1 MRKFEQ
7 IKIMKNLFN
16 VLLLG
21 LLFLS
26 CNGQTKGVETITA
39 KAFAEKIKTTPDAQ
53 IIDVRT
59 PGEFSSEHI
68 DKAINVDWN
77 GENFASQ
84 ASSLDKSKPVFVYCK
99 SGGRSSQAASKLSE
113 MGFTQIYNLDGGM
126 MKWNAAGLSKP
137 SEKLIGMST
146 QEFAE
151 LIKSDEKV
159 LVNFYADWCAPCKK
173 MAPYMNKLQ
182 EEYTGKLKVVRM
194 NADDNKT
201 LISEMKMDELPVLL
215 LYNNG
220 QITWQH
226 KGYISESDLKK
237 QLP

>member
-26 CNGQTKGVETITA
+26 CNGQTNGVETIPA
-39 KAFAEKIKTTPDAQ
+39 KLFADKIKAMPNAQ
-53 IIDVRT
+53 ILDVRT
-59 PGEFSSEHI
+59 PGEYASEHL
-68 DKAINVDWN
+68 DKANNVDWN
-77 GENFASQ
+77 GENFADQ
-84 ASSLDKSKPVFVYCK
+84 ANTYDKSKPVFVYCK
-99 SGGRSSQAASKLSE
+99 VGGRSIQAAKKLNE
-113 MGFTQIYNLDGGM
+113 LGFTTVYNLDGGI

-137 SEKLIGMST
+137 SEKLIGMGT
-146 QEFAE
+146 QEYDE
-151 LIKSDEKV
+151 LLKSDQKV

-182 EEYTGKLKVVRM
+182 EEYSGKLKVVRL

-201 LISEMKMDELPVLL
+201 LISEMKLDELPVLL
-215 LYNNG
+215 LYHNG

-226 KGYISESDLKK
+226 KGYISENDLKK